1 MMTVV
6 IKLVLVA
13 TFACTNMFG
22 LLSAQ
27 QSTTKDPGTET
38 PTPITTAA
46 TTTTTEDPGTGKVT
60 LKRYCDFAART
71 GTPERINCLIDSKD
85 PDSTVY
91 WSLVTPGGQIVDL
104 GRCTGMRNT
113 CQSPL
118 RPDVTLF
125 RWYSWSIITFH
136 NYTGNRAGSQLVCT
150 ATHFGRNNSDSC
162 SPVFQD
168 AIPTTTTTTTT
179 TTTVVTTTE
188 DLGTGKVALKRY
200 CDFAAMTNNPE
211 RINCLID
218 SKDPDSTVYWSL
230 VTPSGQIVDLGRCT
244 GMRDT
249 CQSPLRPDVTL
260 FRWYSW
266 STITFHDYTGNRAG
280 SQLVCTATHFG
291 RNNSDSCYPVF
302 QDATTTTTTVA
313 TTTEDLGTGEV
324 NLARYCRGPIRQG
337 ENIRVNC
344 LIDSKDPDSTVYWSL
359 VTPSGQIVDL
369 GRCTGMRNTCQ
380 SPLRRDV
387 TLFRWYSW
395 STVTFHDYTGNRAGS
410 QLVCTAT
417 HFGRN
422 NSDSCSPDFQDGEV
436 NLRRYCSGPI
446 SQGENTRVNCL
457 IDSKDPESTVYWS
470 LVTPSGQIVD
480 LGRCTGMRNTCQSP
494 LRPDVTLFRW
504 FSWSIVTFHNYTG
517 NRAGSQ
523 LVCTATHF
531 GRNNSDACSPD
542 FQDGSTINPPR
553 GMTTAPTI
561 TSTSTTTKRPSTGNV
576 TLDAYCSFPNQKR
589 INCHIDSEDPQSE
602 VQWAL
607 LTKEG
612 NVRSLGNCSGLR
624 GSCRTAPGTN
634 VTLSRW
640 YSWSTAT
647 FPDSADLSGS
657 TLFCSA
663 SHLGKFYVSECAL
676 EDPTAEVKD
685 CTRGRKECNSRGW
698 QRNTGS
704 INGVAVC
711 CPPRPDNLGLSMN
724 LNYRDHPCLCPK

>member
-188 DLGTGKVALKRY
+188 DLGTG
-200 CDFAAMTNNPE
+200 
-211 RINCLID
+211 
-218 SKDPDSTVYWSL
+218 
-230 VTPSGQIVDLGRCT
+230 
-244 GMRDT
+244 
-249 CQSPLRPDVTL
+249 
-260 FRWYSW
+260 
-266 STITFHDYTGNRAG
+266 
-280 SQLVCTATHFG
+280 
-291 RNNSDSCYPVF
+291 
-302 QDATTTTTTVA
+302 
-313 TTTEDLGTGEV
+313 EV

-422 NSDSCSPDFQDGEV
+422 NSDSCSPDFQDAIRTTTTATTTTEDLGTGEV